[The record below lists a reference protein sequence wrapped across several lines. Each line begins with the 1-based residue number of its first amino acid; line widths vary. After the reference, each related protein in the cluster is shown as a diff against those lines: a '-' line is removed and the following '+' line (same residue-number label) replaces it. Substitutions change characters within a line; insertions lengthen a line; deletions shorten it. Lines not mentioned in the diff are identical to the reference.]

1 MNKRILQ
8 EIKKIENFLL
18 LEAMIDLLK
27 DIPGFG
33 KLFSKEGKSAAE
45 IISSLFRDAKYIK
58 PEESKAFGRFFRNS
72 KELNPE
78 ELAELTKRGIDV
90 DALKRDSI
98 ERIKGLLEARRAGR
112 ELTSV
117 DRKFLQGHISEI
129 EKATKEIESIKGGK
143 KPVPTVEPKPTPTT
157 TVEPKPSPTDI
168 TDAMTE
174 PGVRSLSREQQA
186 YINQLK
192 DAMKSEDPQIAAE
205 ATRQYK
211 EIMFPHIAKETSVP
225 VKNQKEIAKRI
236 EEIQKELK
244 SYEGT
249 ELQYSKRAKEL
260 QKELD
265 SITGTGYGAKLR
277 NWCRNNKKTCLI
289 VGIPLTALTGY
300 GVYKAGQALGIIGQ
314 GTTPTPG
321 PKPPPAGRGRGCRG
335 GVAKS
340 CPDTELKYG
349 CVGENVK
356 PIQQQ
361 LIDCGFPLPKFG
373 VDGKF
378 CAETKAA
385 TEAFQ
390 RKAGIKV
397 DGVAGTDTQ
406 EALKKCNVSKTPEPE
421 QPVEPKLMPVPP
433 EEPPK
438 ITGGTIGGGDI
449 QENINR
455 FNIIKN
461 RHEKLEKLVFER
473 LVKGCK

>member
-18 LEAMIDLLK
+18 LETMLDLLK

-33 KLFSKEGKSAAE
+33 KLFSKEGRSAAE
-45 IISSLFRDAKYIK
+45 IISSLFKDAKYIK
-58 PEESKAFGRFFRNS
+58 PEESKAFGRFLRNS
-72 KELNPE
+72 KELSPE
-78 ELAELTKRGIDV
+78 ELAELTTRGIDV
-90 DALKRDSI
+90 DALRRDSI
-98 ERIKGLLEARRAGR
+98 ERIKGLLEARKAGR

-143 KPVPTVEPKPTPTT
+143 KPVPTVEPKPTP

-244 SYEGT
+244 GYEGT

-300 GVYKAGQALGIIGQ
+300 GVYKAGQALGIIG
-314 GTTPTPG
+314 TTPTPG
-321 PKPPPAGRGRGCRG
+321 PSPTPPAGKGRGCRG
-335 GVAKS
+335 GIAKS
-340 CPDTELKYG
+340 CPNTELKYG

-406 EALKKCNVSKTPEPE
+406 EALKKCNVSPTPEPE
-421 QPVEPKLMPVPP
+421 QKPEPEVVVQ
-433 EEPPK
+433 PPK
-438 ITGGTIGGGDI
+438 KKEPDMEYF
-449 QENINR
+449 QENFYIKP
-455 FNIIKN
+455 IKN
-461 RHEKLEKLVFER
+461 RHEKLEQLVFER